1 MQVVNSS
8 DFVRD
13 AVKRIAEASFAA
25 AGGPFRLA
33 LCGGQTP
40 RAIYEA
46 LAAEDLDWRNF
57 IITFGDERC
66 VPPDH
71 SDSNYRMACESLLAR
86 VPIPEENILRLKGEI
101 PPEEAANI
109 YERELRQRSG
119 DEVFSHDLI
128 LLGMGEDGH
137 TASLFPATSAI
148 GESDRWVVANEVA
161 ELATCRLTFT
171 FTLINAAR
179 RVLFLVKGERKREL
193 VEGIA
198 RGNGHNYPAA
208 MVRPHE
214 GSLLW
219 LVG

>member
-1 MQVVNSS
+1 MQVVHSS

-71 SDSNYRMACESLLAR
+71 SDSNYRMACESLLDR
-86 VPIPEENILRLKGEI
+86 VPIPEENILRLKGEM

-148 GESDRWVVANEVA
+148 GETDRWVVANEVA
-161 ELATCRLTFT
+161 ELAACRLTFT
-171 FTLINAAR
+171 FTLINASR

-198 RGNGHNYPAA
+198 RGNGYNYPAA